1 MNTDNFDV
9 LVIGAGHAGCEA
21 ALAAARMGSKTLLIT
36 MNLFTVAQMS
46 CNPAIGGL
54 AKGHLVRE
62 IDVMGGEIG
71 VISDDSGIQFKVLN
85 KSKGPAVWSLRS
97 QNDRLEYTMFMKAAL
112 EKEPNLFLRQH
123 DVQGLIVEKNEIKG
137 IVTDIGTKIYSKSV
151 ILCSGTFLKGLIHI
165 GLTHYPG
172 GRSGELASNHL
183 SQQFRDLGFTIGR
196 LKTGTPPRIDGR
208 TVDFNMMEIQDGD
221 PIPVPFS
228 HKHDKIETQQ
238 IPCYLTR
245 TTQKT
250 HDILRSGLD
259 RSPLFTGVIQGI
271 GPRYCPSI
279 EDKIHRFSDKP
290 NHQIFLEPE
299 GRNTTEYYLN
309 GFATSLPEDV
319 QIKGVQSIPGMENA
333 IITRLGYAIEYDYFP
348 PTQLLPT
355 LETKLV
361 KNLFFAGQINGTS
374 GYEEAAAQGM
384 IAGINAVLKIRNEE
398 PFILER
404 SEAYMGVLVD
414 DLVTKEL
421 EEPYR
426 MFTSRAEYRLL
437 LRQDNAD
444 IRLMEYG
451 FKFGMIDS
459 ETHSDLLKRKEKI
472 IESMTL
478 LKQRPSIEDANKV
491 LGRKGSSLIKEVET
505 FERLLK
511 RPEISII
518 DFVDIHSHP
527 VFSNKADKFW
537 LKVQEQVEIETKY
550 EGFLDRQKN
559 QIEKMKNLEEMKIPE
574 GLDYISI
581 LSISTEGREKL
592 ARIQPKT
599 LGQASRILGVSPSD
613 ISILMVYLS
622 KWKKA

>member
-9 LVIGAGHAGCEA
+9 IVIGAGHAGCEA
-21 ALAAARMGSKTLLIT
+21 ALASSRMGCKTLLIT

-71 VISDDSGIQFKVLN
+71 VVSDDSGIQFKVLN

-112 EKEPNLFLRQH
+112 ENEPNLFLRQH
-123 DVQGLIVEKNEIKG
+123 DVQGLIVDKNEIKG
-137 IVTDIGTKIYSKSV
+137 IVTDIGTKIHAKSV

-183 SQQFRDLGFTIGR
+183 SQQFRDLGFIVGR

-208 TVDFNMMEIQDGD
+208 TVDFGMMEIQDGD

-228 HKHDKIETQQ
+228 HKHDKIETEQ

-245 TTQKT
+245 TTQTT

-319 QIKGVQSIPGMENA
+319 QIKGVH
-333 IITRLGYAIEYDYFP
+333 
-348 PTQLLPT
+348 
-355 LETKLV
+355 
-361 KNLFFAGQINGTS
+361 
-374 GYEEAAAQGM
+374 
-384 IAGINAVLKIRNEE
+384 
-398 PFILER
+398 
-404 SEAYMGVLVD
+404 
-414 DLVTKEL
+414 
-421 EEPYR
+421 PY
-426 MFTSRAEYRLL
+426 
-437 LRQDNAD
+437 
-444 IRLMEYG
+444 
-451 FKFGMIDS
+451 
-459 ETHSDLLKRKEKI
+459 
-472 IESMTL
+472 
-478 LKQRPSIEDANKV
+478 
-491 LGRKGSSLIKEVET
+491 
-505 FERLLK
+505 
-511 RPEISII
+511 
-518 DFVDIHSHP
+518 P
-527 VFSNKADKFW
+527 V
-537 LKVQEQVEIETKY
+537 
-550 EGFLDRQKN
+550 
-559 QIEKMKNLEEMKIPE
+559 
-574 GLDYISI
+574 
-581 LSISTEGREKL
+581 
-592 ARIQPKT
+592 
-599 LGQASRILGVSPSD
+599 
-613 ISILMVYLS
+613 
-622 KWKKA
+622 WKKQK